1 MRDGAMTLADVEL
14 WLSHDISVPGVPP
27 ELVRRAQDEF
37 LWLCAEHK
45 AVGRRNGS
53 KAGAAAEAAAKAR
66 PGSPDGC
73 VIKVLAEHNC
83 ARGGAEAG

>member
-1 MRDGAMTLADVEL
+1 MTLADVEL

-27 ELVRRAQDEF
+27 EFVRRAQDEF

-53 KAGAAAEAAAKAR
+53 KAGAAAEAAAKVRRAWQA
-66 PGSPDGC
+66 GVWLLMVISPREWC
-73 VIKVLAEHNC
+73 FQRRTAEPT
-83 ARGGAEAG
+83 G